1 MKSHNADATRLKKM
15 NVSATRVPFA
25 FLIGCVAVAAMIGCG
40 GEEVEEGP
48 PTVRPVRTMVVGGG
62 VSGRLTFP
70 GTVQA
75 ADRAEM
81 AFRVAGPLIELPVN
95 EGDEVAE
102 GQLLAR
108 IDARDFQIAVAE
120 ARAAFDQ
127 AEAEA
132 QRYQRLYER
141 DAVPVADL
149 ELRQAQRDVA
159 RARYEQAQADLRDTR
174 MRAPFSGQIGVKYVE
189 NFEDVQAKQPI
200 LSLHNVTHV
209 EIVINV
215 PEQIMA
221 AVRGGTST
229 TITASFD
236 ALPDVGFPVTV
247 KEYAV
252 NADPQTRTFAVTL
265 AMSQP
270 EELNVLP
277 GMTALVTAEV
287 MAVGGEGEAIPIT
300 IPAFAVFPDEAGNS
314 HVWVV
319 DEEMQTV
326 HRRAVQV
333 GSVTGAD
340 NIVVLGGLEPGER
353 IAVAGI
359 HQLQE
364 GQKIRLMDN

>member
-1 MKSHNADATRLKKM
+1 M

-25 FLIGCVAVAAMIGCG
+25 FFIGSVAVVAIIGCG

-62 VSGRLTFP
+62 VGGRLTFP

-108 IDARDFQIAVAE
+108 IDPRDFQIAGAE
-120 ARAAFDQ
+120 AEAAFNQ

-141 DAVPVADL
+141 DAVPLADL

-159 RARYEQAQADLRDTR
+159 RSRYEQAQANLRDTR

-189 NFEDVQAKQPI
+189 NFEDVLAKQPI
-200 LSLHNVTHV
+200 LSLHNVSQV

-221 AVRGGTST
+221 SVRGGTST
-229 TITASFD
+229 TITAAFD

-340 NIVVLGGLEPGER
+340 NIFVLGGLEPGER

>member
-1 MKSHNADATRLKKM
+1 M

-25 FLIGCVAVAAMIGCG
+25 FFIGSVAVAAIIGCG
-40 GEEVEEGP
+40 AEEVEEGP

-108 IDARDFQIAVAE
+108 IDPRDFQIAVAE
-120 ARAAFDQ
+120 AKAAFDQ

-141 DAVPVADL
+141 DAVPLADL

-159 RARYEQAQADLRDTR
+159 RSRYEQAQADLRDTR

-221 AVRGGTST
+221 SVRAGRAST
-229 TITASFD
+229 NITAGFD
-236 ALPDVGFPVTV
+236 ALPDVRYPVTV
-247 KEYAV
+247 KEYGV
-252 NADPQTRTFAVTL
+252 NADPQTLTFQVTL

-300 IPAFAVFPDEAGNS
+300 IPAFAVFPDEAGDS

-340 NIVVLGGLEPGER
+340 NIFVLGGLEPGER

>member
-1 MKSHNADATRLKKM
+1 M

-25 FLIGCVAVAAMIGCG
+25 FFIGSVAVVAIIGCG

-120 ARAAFDQ
+120 AKAAFDQ

-141 DAVPVADL
+141 DAVPLADL

-159 RARYEQAQADLRDTR
+159 RSRYEQAQANLRDTR

-200 LSLHNVTHV
+200 LSLHNVSQV
-209 EIVINV
+209 DIVINV

-221 AVRGGTST
+221 SVRTPGTSR
-229 TITASFD
+229 TITAAFD
-236 ALPDVGFPVTV
+236 ALPDVRYPVTV

-252 NADPQTRTFAVTL
+252 NADPQTRTFQVTL

-287 MAVGGEGEAIPIT
+287 VAVGGEGEAIPIT